1 MKFQVDMNEYNSDG
15 SEQYLIPHGE
25 YVFKVVNVSNAESKK
40 GLPQLKFEFELND
53 IPADWDYN
61 KKVFHTI
68 TFIPMGEKGHGIA
81 VHFLKEMGVKPDDN
95 GVMSF
100 DLDDFMNLKV
110 IATCY
115 QEKGLNG
122 NTYNRLKDFKFY
134 TPDVPAPHGQDE
146 NMGGYNAAEED
157 VPF

>member
-1 MKFQVDMNEYNSDG
+1 MNFRVDMNEYNSDG

-53 IPADWDYN
+53 IPADWGYN

-100 DLDDFMNLKV
+100 DLDDFMDLKV
-110 IATCY
+110 AATCY
-115 QEKGLNG
+115 QEKGLDG
-122 NTYNRLKDFKFY
+122 RIYNRLKDFHFY
-134 TPDVPAPHGQDE
+134 NGNVAAKGPAEDF
-146 NMGGYNAAEED
+146 GYNSAEVED

>member
-1 MKFQVDMNEYNSDG
+1 MKFRVDMNEYNSDG
-15 SEQYLIPHGE
+15 SEQYLIPHGK

-81 VHFLKEMGVKPDDN
+81 VHFLKELGFKPNEQGVIT
-95 GVMSF
+95 F
-100 DLDDFMNLKV
+100 DLEDFMGLKV
-110 IATCY
+110 IGTVY
-115 QEKGLNG
+115 QEKGIDG
-122 NTYNRLKDFKFY
+122 NIYNRVKDFKFY

-146 NMGGYNAAEED
+146 GQGYAANEDD